1 MIWRRRQNPGVLAVW
16 VLVIEDEPSMGRLL
30 RQGLEEENHTVTL
43 ARDGLDGLHAAET
56 CDVDAIVLDI
66 MVPGLGGIEVA
77 KRLRATGRHVPILML
92 TARDA
97 AADIVKG
104 LDAGADDYLTKPF
117 SFEVLLARLR
127 ALSRRA
133 SQPAVRILR
142 IGDLVLD
149 PSTHEVR
156 RAGRAIALTSTEF
169 RLLEFMMRRAGRVS
183 SRAAIIDGVWGMDQD
198 VKTNTVDAFI
208 RLLRGKVDSP
218 NRPVLIQTV
227 RGYGYVLREGP

>member
-1 MIWRRRQNPGVLAVW
+1 
-16 VLVIEDEPSMGRLL
+16 VIEDEPSMGQLL

-43 ARDGLDGLHAAET
+43 ARDGLEGLHAAET
-56 CDVDAIVLDI
+56 CNVDAIVLDV
-66 MVPGLGGIEVA
+66 MVPGLSGIEVA
-77 KRLRATGRHVPILML
+77 KRLRAAGKQVPILML

-117 SFEVLLARLR
+117 AFNVLLARLR

-133 SQPAVRILR
+133 SRPAVRTLQ

-149 PSTHEVR
+149 PSTHAVK
-156 RAGRAIALTSTEF
+156 RAGRVIALTSTEF

-183 SRAAIIDGVWGMDQD
+183 SRAAIIDGVWGMEQD
-198 VKTNTVDAFI
+198 VKANTVDAFI
-208 RLLRGKVDSP
+208 RLLRSKVDGGS
-218 NRPVLIQTV
+218 RPALIQTV
-227 RGYGYVLREGP
+227 RGYGYVLRDEP